1 MTFFNFYRRG
11 TVSEISAKNLLK
23 MHGWVKISPLK
34 CIVKHKNN
42 CFSKIAQQKW
52 PKLKFLAA
60 TYIKKNLA
68 VVGRLALHRP
78 EPVLKTWGDGSL
90 VKVKT
95 HGGSDRIG
103 ARDAF
108 ASKTED
114 AREFKFKRRYKITQF
129 IQL

>member
-1 MTFFNFYRRG
+1 MLGIIILKMTFFNFYRRG

-23 MHGWVKISPLK
+23 MHGWEKISPLK

-60 TYIKKNLA
+60 TYIKKKLA

-78 EPVLKTWGDGSL
+78 EPVL
-90 VKVKT
+90 
-95 HGGSDRIG
+95 
-103 ARDAF
+103 
-108 ASKTED
+108 
-114 AREFKFKRRYKITQF
+114 
-129 IQL
+129 